1 MSQQALRIYLND
13 HLAGATFGR
22 ALVRRAASENPDGE
36 LGLFLTGLRREIED
50 DLETLQRVMRCVRA
64 PANPATRLAAAL
76 AERAGR
82 LKLNGSLRDYSD
94 LSRLVELDG
103 LATGTMGKQ
112 ALWRALDELN
122 DHRLTSFDFAGLAD
136 RAVNQHDNVERR
148 RRIVAARALA
158 RASAAASVE

>member
-1 MSQQALRIYLND
+1 MMSQQALRIYLND

-22 ALVRRAASENPDGE
+22 ALVRRAAGENPDGE
-36 LGLFLTGLRREIED
+36 LGLFLTGLRREIEE
-50 DLETLQRVMRCVRA
+50 DLETLQSVMEYVLA
-64 PANPATRLAAAL
+64 PANPAKRLAAAL

-94 LSRLVELDG
+94 LSRLIELDG

-136 RAVNQHDNVERR
+136 RAVKQHDNVERH
-148 RRIVAARALA
+148 RRIVAARALG
-158 RASAAASVE
+158 

>member
-13 HLAGATFGR
+13 HMAGATFGR
-22 ALVRRAASENPDGE
+22 ALVRRVASENPDGE
-36 LGLFLTGLRREIED
+36 LGLFLTGLRLEIEE
-50 DLETLQRVMRCVRA
+50 DLQTLQRVMRCVGA
-64 PANPATRLAAAL
+64 PANPAKRLAAAL

-112 ALWRALDELN
+112 ALWRALHELN
-122 DHRLTSFDFAGLAD
+122 DHRLASFDFAGLAD
-136 RAVNQHDNVERR
+136 RAVKQHDNVERH
-148 RRIVAARALA
+148 RRIAAARALG
-158 RASAAASVE
+158 

>member
-1 MSQQALRIYLND
+1 MMSQQALRIYLND

-22 ALVRRAASENPDGE
+22 ALVRRAARENPDGE

-64 PANPATRLAAAL
+64 PANSAKRLAAAL

-94 LSRLVELDG
+94 LSRLIELDG

-112 ALWRALDELN
+112 ALWRALDDLN

-136 RAVNQHDNVERR
+136 RAVQQHDSVERH
-148 RRIVAARALA
+148 RRIVAARALG
-158 RASAAASVE
+158 

>member
-36 LGLFLTGLRREIED
+36 LGLFLTGLCREIEED
-50 DLETLQRVMRCVRA
+50 HQTLQRVMECVGA
-64 PANPATRLAAAL
+64 SANPAKRLAVAL

-94 LSRLVELDG
+94 LSRLIELDG
-103 LATGTMGKQ
+103 LSAGIMGKQ
-112 ALWRALDELN
+112 ALWRALDVLN
-122 DHRLTSFDFAGLAD
+122 DHRLTSFGFAGLAD
-136 RAVNQHDNVERR
+136 RAVQQHDDLERH
-148 RRIVAARALA
+148 RRIVAARALG
-158 RASAAASVE
+158 